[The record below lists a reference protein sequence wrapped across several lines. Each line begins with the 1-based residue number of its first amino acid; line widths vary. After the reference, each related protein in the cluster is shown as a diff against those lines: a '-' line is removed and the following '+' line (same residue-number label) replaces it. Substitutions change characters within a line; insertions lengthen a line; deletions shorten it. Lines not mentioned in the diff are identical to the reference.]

1 MAEEETTN
9 TENKQQFQIQ
19 KLYLKDASF
28 ESPNSPSSFT
38 QEWKPQINFELNTET
53 NDLGNGHFDVA
64 LSATVTAKLE
74 DKTAFLVEIKQAGIF
89 QIGGFNPED
98 LSAMLG
104 SFCPN
109 ILFPYARE
117 AVSDLVVKGGF
128 PPLLLAPVN
137 FDALYA
143 QQLEQQDQP
152 AS

>member
-1 MAEEETTN
+1 MAETPT

-28 ESPNSPSSFT
+28 ESPNAPASFT

-53 NDLGNGHFDVA
+53 TDLGNGHFDVV

-74 DKTAFLVEIKQAGIF
+74 ENTAFLVEVKQAGIF
-89 QIGGFNPED
+89 QISGFNDED
-98 LSAMLG
+98 QSAMLG

-143 QQLEQQDQP
+143 QQLEQQNQQ